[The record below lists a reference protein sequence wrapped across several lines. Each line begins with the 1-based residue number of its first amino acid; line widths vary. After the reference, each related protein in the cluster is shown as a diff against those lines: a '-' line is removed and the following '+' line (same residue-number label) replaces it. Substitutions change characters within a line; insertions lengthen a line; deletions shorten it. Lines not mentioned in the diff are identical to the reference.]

1 MEQILLTEE
10 ELKDFVV
17 VYSGR
22 FQPFHKGHFATYQG
36 LVKKFGKDKV
46 YIGTSNKTDNQKSP
60 FNFKEKKTIMT
71 KMFGIPSNKIVEV
84 KNPYAPTEILKNF
97 DETTTGFI
105 TVVGEKDEQRLGGKY
120 FEKYKGKIEF
130 GYKDKGYVYASPAQ
144 PNAVSGT
151 DVRNWL
157 SKGSDEEK
165 RKNFLKAYPKFD
177 ETIYKFITLKLAKLG
192 EGLYESINEAKW
204 EEDTYKKC
212 MLGKLP
218 LSLNIVKKLVDP
230 IRTTSLHATD
240 VDNLSNVVALQGTKK
255 SISTFNKTS
264 KYGKLVQGNGM
275 HTRGGII
282 VALSGV
288 VLAQS
293 IMDLWTEPDKQ
304 GRRWVE
310 PGTIIDGL
318 GRERDV
324 VFNFAPELKKYKENW
339 KEHSFD
345 GTITNAE
352 KAEFI
357 KKYYDAAEKFML
369 SKKKEFQDKYLNSN
383 GLYYDSDWNEVVL
396 TDIKIEKILAI
407 PSNWSNDEV
416 ENEKTL
422 KQLKQKY
429 KNVEV
434 ANKESE
440 IQNFIKQNGGTIK
453 ESVNEDI
460 TMDVNI
466 GDTVLMGKFKNKK
479 VVVKSIGKDEHGMP
493 TINGKKATTFRII
506 PKQNIFNETAIASGG
521 EDSQPDGGYL
531 PKGKKRK
538 LGADD
543 GVNSSDEWFV
553 RGGYTQTD
561 FPKADAIFAK
571 DDEDQFTFK
580 IKSKNN
586 ARADFEATT
595 YPYAPSDIDVTKPVE
610 KIKVKKQKAKKKDIV
625 EELISEYSQL
635 LDLLEGNDD
644 DKYVHVGYG
653 KYKEKGKEKDQ
664 NAPTF
669 EKDDSGKY
677 IELKSD
683 KPSAQTPK
691 PTGQAIQGADMFKH
705 DKSVKQQPAK
715 PKEDWTSGK
724 DGWEILD
731 DDRAKVKNIRDYS
744 DEEYQGETGEYF
756 ENDVTKNVAPN
767 AFKDEADMIQKMK
780 AAKPIYLSSEDMQNM
795 GNTDVGEILSA
806 SEEGGSNAMKA
817 RGKELADEYG
827 KDWNRLE
834 KGIQKG
840 NNVPPPIALRDKN
853 GDLHLVAGNTRLMSF
868 IAYGKK
874 LPVKVMDYDGVFN
887 KGSEP
892 EDGGADVS
900 KYSVKNLKRKISGWA
915 EKEKEF
921 FTKGQDKPKSDER
934 RSWGE
939 ALRDKTKG
947 ARNAIV
953 HGLKHEAHLFKTAGK
968 GVANF
973 VSGKGVSEDEKKAL
987 VDVGKKIVT
996 TAIFGIATGGLSHG
1010 VLPFAQHLAVEF
1022 VPHIIAETLAMGA
1035 GKAALFADVN
1045 EEERLLML
1053 FSDKIADGLENME
1066 IPADVM
1072 EKAIDSYNEK
1082 QNVSEMSHSQLNQI
1096 EKYAEKQLSPEDI
1109 EFTKHFFDRVN
1120 DTRNGKEISEPELTG
1135 FFKRLARH
1143 KKEFKEFLEKYNQIV
1158 VKDKRYDINIPFVKQ
1173 ANQIIAKTVM
1183 RKDDFKTSNPT
1194 LSVEIAVQVDK
1205 IPGGLAKGL
1214 TLNDIATKHNVS
1226 IEDITDEFK
1235 KGYKVEREHTTD
1247 SDVAKEIA
1255 LDHLFE
1261 DPKYYTNLA
1270 SIEEGRVPQ
1279 SFNYGTG
1286 WDYHTAIGTN
1296 PNKYRGKTNF
1306 PTKDSGQP
1314 DLEDEDEVNEIG
1326 IGTGQDGTRP
1336 EYPKGDK
1343 LSDRMDDVEDARTK
1357 TDSDKEYQYKKA
1369 NEAFTKGQLF
1379 AGNLKI
1385 GGVVV
1390 PIEVELI
1397 GADNKKNAFITKV
1410 INIDKK
1416 YLSKLPSNGILEIP
1430 ARIFR
1435 FAGGWR
1441 KIKTPKAFEAIN
1453 SKNHKAETDAEH
1465 NFMHHHK
1472 TSTYAPD
1479 YGHPAELDTID
1490 FDDKRKKQPGHQTDT
1505 KDDEDRGY
1513 EPVKEVIIN
1522 EGGAYGHMNHP
1533 FDTEINLTFGQLK
1546 DIVNR
1551 ALEGNLELAREK
1563 TDGQA
1568 LAISWVNGK
1577 LVAARNKSHL
1587 ANRGA
1592 NALDISGVATKFAGR
1607 GELEKAYNFAM
1618 KDLTKAISSLSDK
1631 QKEKIFKNGACFMN
1645 IEVIYPTSVNVI
1657 PYGQPL
1663 LVFHGTMEYDESG
1676 NAVGESA
1683 EAGRVLGGMIK
1694 QIEQN
1699 VQDNY
1704 TLQGPPVLKL
1714 PKSQDLSSKKPKYL
1728 AKISKLQKEFGL
1740 GDTAG
1745 VAEYHQAWWENYVD
1759 KKSPSTLDNTTKI
1772 GLVKRWA
1779 FGDKGFRIDKNTI
1792 TDEKTLA
1799 WATKMDK
1806 EDQKGIAKDNLMK
1819 FEDIFLGVG
1828 AEVLQ
1833 FTSSVLTVNPDKA
1846 VRDMKKRLDQ
1856 TIKDVEA
1863 SGDPKKIE
1871 KLKLELKRLN
1881 AIGGPSKIVPIEGIV
1896 FIYNGQT
1903 FKLTGAF
1910 ASLNQLLGIFY

>member
-1 MEQILLTEE
+1 MNELSKYLMEQILLTEE

-36 LVKKFGKDKV
+36 LVKKFGKDRV

-130 GYKDKGYVYASPAQ
+130 GYKDKGYVYTSPAQ
-144 PNAVSGT
+144 SNAVSGT

-157 SKGSDEEK
+157 SKGTDDEK
-165 RKNFLKAYPKFD
+165 RNNFLKAYPKFD

-192 EGLYESINEAKW
+192 EGFPGGVGVGLSLPGGYINGAPKPEDVKKMRKKLDKQDDINEEVKW
-204 EEDTYKKC
+204 VDSTYDKC

-230 IRTTSLHATD
+230 IKTISLHVTD
-240 VDNLSNVVALQGTKK
+240 VENLPKVASLEGTKK
-255 SISTFNKTS
+255 SISTFTHTTRW
-264 KYGKLVQGNGM
+264 GKLVQGKGL
-275 HTRGGII
+275 HTKGGII
-282 VALSGV
+282 VALSGY

-304 GRRWVE
+304 GRRWVN
-310 PGTIIDGL
+310 PGTVIANL
-318 GRERDV
+318 GREQDV
-324 VFNFAPELKKYKENW
+324 VFNFAPELKKYKEEWMKNMYD
-339 KEHSFD
+339 KPATSQ
-345 GTITNAE
+345 E

-357 KKYYDAAEKFML
+357 KKYYDAAEKYML
-369 SKKKEFQDKYLNSN
+369 SKKKDFQEKYLNSN
-383 GLYYDSDWNEVVL
+383 ALYYDSDWNEVVL
-396 TDIKIEKILAI
+396 TQIKIEKILAI
-407 PSNWSNDEV
+407 PSNWSDDET

-434 ANKESE
+434 AKNQTD
-440 IQNFIKQNGGTIK
+440 IQNFIKNNGGTIK
-453 ESVNEDI
+453 EGVNEDI
-460 TMDVNI
+460 NLDVKI
-466 GDTVLMGKFKNKK
+466 GDTILMGKFKNKK

-493 TINGKKATTFRII
+493 TINGKKATTFRIL
-506 PKQNIFNETAIASGG
+506 PKQNIFKESMQTNELT
-521 EDSQPDGGYL
+521 YL
-531 PKGKKRK
+531 
-538 LGADD
+538 
-543 GVNSSDEWFV
+543 DELV
-553 RGGYTQTD
+553 G
-561 FPKADAIFAK
+561 
-571 DDEDQFTFK
+571 
-580 IKSKNN
+580 
-586 ARADFEATT
+586 
-595 YPYAPSDIDVTKPVE
+595 
-610 KIKVKKQKAKKKDIV
+610 
-625 EELISEYSQL
+625 EYSHL
-635 LDLLEGNDD
+635 LDLLEANSED
-644 DKYVHVGYG
+644 DKYVHIGYG
-653 KYKEKGKEKDQ
+653 RYKEKGKEKDQ

-669 EKDDSGKY
+669 QKDDSGKY
-677 IELKSD
+677 IQTKGD
-683 KPSAQTPK
+683 KPAQKEK

-705 DKSVKQQPAK
+705 DKSVKQNILSKPAQIVK
-715 PKEDWTSGK
+715 NKK
-724 DGWEILD
+724 EIL
-731 DDRAKVKNIRDYS
+731 K
-744 DEEYQGETGEYF
+744 
-756 ENDVTKNVAPN
+756 
-767 AFKDEADMIQKMK
+767 
-780 AAKPIYLSSEDMQNM
+780 
-795 GNTDVGEILSA
+795 
-806 SEEGGSNAMKA
+806 
-817 RGKELADEYG
+817 
-827 KDWNRLE
+827 
-834 KGIQKG
+834 
-840 NNVPPPIALRDKN
+840 
-853 GDLHLVAGNTRLMSF
+853 
-868 IAYGKK
+868 
-874 LPVKVMDYDGVFN
+874 
-887 KGSEP
+887 
-892 EDGGADVS
+892 S
-900 KYSVKNLKRKISGWA
+900 KIVNWS

-921 FTKGQDKPKSDER
+921 FNKNQDKPNSETR
-934 RSWGE
+934 RSIGE
-939 ALRDKTKG
+939 TLRDKAKG
-947 ARNAIV
+947 ARNAII
-953 HGLKHEAHLFKTAGK
+953 HGFKHEAHLFKSAAK
-968 GVANF
+968 GVGNF
-973 VSGKGVSEDEKKAL
+973 VSGKGVSEEEKKAL
-987 VDVGKKIVT
+987 IDVGKKVVIAGLLGV
-996 TAIFGIATGGLSHG
+996 ATGGLSHG

-1022 VPHIIAETLAMGA
+1022 VPHIVVETIAMGA
-1035 GKAALFADVN
+1035 GKAALFADTN
-1045 EEERLLML
+1045 EDERLLNA
-1053 FSDKIADGLENME
+1053 FVDKLIDGIETME
-1066 IPADVM
+1066 IPDDVM
-1072 EKAIDSYNEK
+1072 DSAIDSYNEQ
-1082 QNVSEMSHSQLNQI
+1082 QNVSEMSISQLNQI

-1120 DTRNGKEISEPELTG
+1120 DVRNGKEISEPELTG
-1135 FFKRLARH
+1135 FFKRLSRH
-1143 KKEFKEFLEKYNQIV
+1143 KKEFKQFLDKYQQIV
-1158 VKDKRYDINIPFVKQ
+1158 VKDKRNDINIPFVKQ

-1194 LSVEIAVQVDK
+1194 LAFEIAVQVDK

-1214 TLNDIATKHNVS
+1214 SLSDIAKKHNIS
-1226 IEDITDEFK
+1226 DTEITDEFK

-1261 DPKYYTNLA
+1261 DPKYYTKLS
-1270 SIEEGRVPQ
+1270 SIEEAGRVPQ

-1314 DLEDEDEVNEIG
+1314 DLEDEDDVNEIG
-1326 IGTGQDGTRP
+1326 VGTGQNGIRP

-1343 LSDRMDDVEDARTK
+1343 LSDRMKNVKSARTK
-1357 TDSDKEYQYKKA
+1357 TDSDEEYQYKKIK
-1369 NEAFTKGQLF
+1369 EAYTKGQLF

-1390 PIEVELI
+1390 PIEVELV
-1397 GADNKKNAFITKV
+1397 GADNKKNVFITKV

-1435 FAGGWR
+1435 FTGGWR
-1441 KIKTPKAFEAIN
+1441 RIKTPSVFEG
-1453 SKNHKAETDAEH
+1453 
-1465 NFMHHHK
+1465 M
-1472 TSTYAPD
+1472 
-1479 YGHPAELDTID
+1479 
-1490 FDDKRKKQPGHQTDT
+1490 
-1505 KDDEDRGY
+1505 
-1513 EPVKEVIIN
+1513 IN

-1551 ALEGNLELAREK
+1551 ALDGNLELTREK

-1618 KDLTKAISSLSDK
+1618 QDLTKAIKSLSNK

-1676 NAVGESA
+1676 NAIGEDA
-1683 EAGRVLGGMIK
+1683 EAGRILGGMIK
-1694 QIEQN
+1694 QIEQHI
-1699 VQDNY
+1699 QDNY

-1759 KKSPSTLDNTTKI
+1759 KKSPSILDNTAKV

-1779 FGDKGFRIDKNTI
+1779 FGEKGFRIDKNTI
-1792 TDEKTLA
+1792 KDEKTLA
-1799 WATKMDK
+1799 WATKIDK

-1828 AEVLQ
+1828 AEVLS